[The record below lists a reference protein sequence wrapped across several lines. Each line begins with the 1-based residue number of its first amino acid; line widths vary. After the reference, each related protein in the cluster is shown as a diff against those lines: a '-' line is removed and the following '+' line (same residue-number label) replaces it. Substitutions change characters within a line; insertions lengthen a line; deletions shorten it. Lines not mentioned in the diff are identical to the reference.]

1 MEKVIAAGIRKLAKN
16 IDELDNEGVTDAT
29 AVDNPIIEGSEESTP
44 PVSRDTQ
51 TDYVY
56 HKVMD
61 AVIALLDCDEISNI
75 F

>member
-1 MEKVIAAGIRKLAKN
+1 MEKVIAAGIRQLAEV

-29 AVDNPIIEGSEESTP
+29 AVDDPVIEGIEEITPSVNSETWADS
-44 PVSRDTQ
+44 VS
-51 TDYVY
+51 

-61 AVIALLDCDEISNI
+61 AVIELLNCDEISKI